1 MRTQSCIKHESEA
14 RAVTSCCCGLF
25 VQSHSEMCMFEWIRT
40 LKDLTDTAAED
51 CEPVGEC
58 SDSSDEITEMVIEE
72 PDEKWDCETIL
83 CE

>member
-1 MRTQSCIKHESEA
+1 
-14 RAVTSCCCGLF
+14 
-25 VQSHSEMCMFEWIRT
+25 MCMFEWIRT